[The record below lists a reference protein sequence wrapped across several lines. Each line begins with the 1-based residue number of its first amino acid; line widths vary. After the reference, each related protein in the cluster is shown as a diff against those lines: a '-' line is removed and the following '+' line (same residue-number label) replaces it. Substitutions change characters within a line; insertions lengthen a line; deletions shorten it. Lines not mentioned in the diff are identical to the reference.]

1 MTKLSPSD
9 FRDHADWIAYVRRCF
24 PENEQAY
31 TLANGRTELF
41 TRLYRARKESL
52 PSDFEQE
59 RKRIEMLTDPTRAT
73 ALDQLNEKI
82 FADLTR
88 RMFTLARVEAPE
100 SSLVAAP
107 TARQAV
113 EELVQHLLQ
122 RNPHFARWKEQG
134 VSGESGLTEP
144 NNEEFASAMAD
155 LDKLLMVFWDRDQA
169 LPPLMFERVWFL
181 HYLREPERMLQT
193 RAVLSMLT
201 AEISPCTSA

>member
-1 MTKLSPSD
+1 
-9 FRDHADWIAYVRRCF
+9 
-24 PENEQAY
+24 
-31 TLANGRTELF
+31 
-41 TRLYRARKESL
+41 
-52 PSDFEQE
+52 
-59 RKRIEMLTDPTRAT
+59 
-73 ALDQLNEKI
+73 
-82 FADLTR
+82 
-88 RMFTLARVEAPE
+88 MFTLARVEAPE

-107 TARQAV
+107 TPRQAV

-122 RNPHFARWKEQG
+122 KNPHFARWKEQR

-144 NNEEFASAMAD
+144 NNAEFASAMAD

-169 LPPLMFERVWFL
+169 LPPLVFERVWFL